1 MSAAPS
7 SHGTDPAPESRA
19 PLTQDGAVP
28 VRPRLRARD
37 RHVLIPL
44 TIFLVFVVLVALLLD
59 GLLIPVGHQTITP
72 GNRPIGAAFQL
83 GKVYAGNCTA
93 PLVDAQNCVAVGNLV
108 YEVLVAAS
116 SLTYDSFRLEV
127 ELSSG
132 GTLSNTGEA
141 EFSVA
146 EGGLLTAKTMFS
158 PGAGLAMTGGWAVY
172 ASGTSASSGLTTDC
186 SIYIDVGQPWSQAP
200 SNLTLTAIGQAGYTG
215 TTSAALT
222 R

>member
-59 GLLIPVGHQTITP
+59 GLLLPVGTTSVPP
-72 GNRPIGAAFQL
+72 GNRPIGTAVAFGDVL
-83 GKVYAGNCTA
+83 PGNCTIL
-93 PLVDAQNCVAVGNLV
+93 LVNAQECVAVGNLV
-108 YEVLVAAS
+108 FDVFVASS
-116 SLTYDSFRLEV
+116 SLTYGSFRFEV
-127 ELSSG
+127 ELSG
-132 GTLSNTGEA
+132 GGILNNTGTA

-146 EGGLLTAKTMFS
+146 EGGYLTAKTMLD
-158 PGAGLAMTGGWAVY
+158 PGVGLEMPGGWAFY
-172 ASGTSASSGLTTDC
+172 ASGTSASSNLTTEC
-186 SIYIDVGQPWSQAP
+186 SIFIDAGQPWTQTP
-200 SNLTLTAIGQAGYTG
+200 SNLTLTAIGESGYTG
-215 TTSAALT
+215 TTSVALT